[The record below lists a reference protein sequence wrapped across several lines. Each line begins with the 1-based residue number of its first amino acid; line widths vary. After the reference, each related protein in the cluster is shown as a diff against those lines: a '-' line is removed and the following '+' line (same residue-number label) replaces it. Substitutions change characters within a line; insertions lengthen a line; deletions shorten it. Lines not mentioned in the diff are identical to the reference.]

1 MNPLEDFLFA
11 LLLLEGA
18 VCLACAYMVLLVSP
32 LGIAHDHVITQL
44 SIFVGAALLLV
55 LTAAAADG
63 YRTIR
68 RHHSHH

>member
-1 MNPLEDFLFA
+1 MNSLEDVLFA
-11 LLLLEGA
+11 IMLLEGA

-32 LGIAHDHVITQL
+32 LGIAHYHVLTQL

-63 YRTIR
+63 YRTLHR
-68 RHHSHH
+68 RHGHH